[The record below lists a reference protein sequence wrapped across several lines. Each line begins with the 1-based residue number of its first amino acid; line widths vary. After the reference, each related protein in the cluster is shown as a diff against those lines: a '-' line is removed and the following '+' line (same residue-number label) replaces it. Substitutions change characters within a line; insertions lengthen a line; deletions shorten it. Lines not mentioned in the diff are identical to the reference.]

1 MVSPPPT
8 GFQSGW
14 QHPKAAVSSTI
25 DVDSDTEDTAAKS
38 GELAQVDQINYAA
51 DDSKDD
57 TNEATS
63 MSIRKPTKNNR
74 PSNVHLTKS
83 YYNQY

>member
-1 MVSPPPT
+1 
-8 GFQSGW
+8 
-14 QHPKAAVSSTI
+14 
-25 DVDSDTEDTAAKS
+25 VDSDTEDTAAKS

-51 DDSKDD
+51 DDSEDN
-57 TNEATS
+57 TNEATL

-74 PSNVHLTKS
+74 QSNVCLTKS

>member
-1 MVSPPPT
+1 MSPPPT
-8 GFQSGW
+8 GFRSGW
-14 QHPKAAVSSTI
+14 QRPKAAVSSTV

-38 GELAQVDQINYAA
+38 GELAQVDRIDYAA
-51 DDSKDD
+51 DDSEDD

-63 MSIRKPTKNNR
+63 MSIRKPTKNNG
-74 PSNVHLTKS
+74 PSNVRLTKS